1 MQQKADL
8 DTFSI
13 LNGIQKETIQKK
25 KSNKKLNKIHMRCAD
40 VTLVQFLILLKCQLN
55 LKMYGCSLTS

>member
-1 MQQKADL
+1 MAFKKKQYK
-8 DTFSI
+8 
-13 LNGIQKETIQKK
+13 KK